1 MGTSDNTAK
10 EQPKHGAEHL
20 AKHKFK
26 PGQSGNPLGRPKGA
40 RSKLSESF
48 LADALEAWENN
59 GKEALAEMAR
69 EKPGD
74 FAKMIAQ
81 LVPKEIDLS
90 SSDGTMTPQ
99 QTIYQLPDNGR
110 GDN

>member
-1 MGTSDNTAK
+1 MADKTVRKQSKRRTDHLKPHQFK
-10 EQPKHGAEHL
+10 E
-20 AKHKFK
+20 
-26 PGQSGNPLGRPKGA
+26 GQSGNPLGRPKGA

-48 LADALEAWENN
+48 LADALEAWEER
-59 GKEALAEMAR
+59 GKEALAEMAT